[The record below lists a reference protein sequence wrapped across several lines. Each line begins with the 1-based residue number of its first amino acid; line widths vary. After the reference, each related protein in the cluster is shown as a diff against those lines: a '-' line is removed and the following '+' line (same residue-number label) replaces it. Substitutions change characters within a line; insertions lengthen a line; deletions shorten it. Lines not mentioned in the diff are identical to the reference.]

1 MPNHPSTVLN
11 IGSTAKQFTDFA
23 IALLENQGKSSFED
37 DIREHLFEVHDYG
50 QTITISNLI
59 HHTSGIRCTFPELLG
74 LAERRESDI
83 VTQEDV
89 FRLLQNQC
97 DLDFPTATEFAN
109 AKSNYILPAL
119 ICEWVSGESFYEF
132 TRQIL
137 IIVFMPSFS
146 ISGFPA

>member
-37 DIREHLFEVHDYG
+37 DIREHLFEMHDNG

-109 AKSNYILPAL
+109 AKSNHILPAL
-119 ICEWVSGESFYEF
+119 ICEWESGESFIEF

-137 IIVFMPSFS
+137 IIGFMPSFS
-146 ISGFPA
+146 TSGFPA